1 MHADLL
7 IQHASEV
14 VTCASGGGPKRGR
27 DMADVGI
34 IPDGAIAIHK
44 GEIVAVGPT
53 AQVLAQVSDA
63 ARVIDARGRS
73 VIPGLVDPHTHVVW
87 AGERAH
93 EFEMRLQGATYLEI
107 FQAGGGILRTVRDT
121 RAADLDTLV
130 QETRARLDKM
140 LLHGTTTAEAKSG
153 YGLDEETELK
163 MLDAIRILDE
173 AHPIDLVP
181 TFLGAHA
188 IPPEYRD
195 NVDAYVDFLV
205 EHMIPQVANLHYRV
219 DESDEAGNL
228 LYTGYRPAARFCDV
242 FCERG
247 AFNLAQTRR
256 ILEAAKQHGMALKVH
271 VDEFEPSLGAV
282 PVAVE
287 LGAVSVDHLV
297 STPDEHL
304 RVLAASDTAAIGLP
318 GTPFGLAEAH
328 YTRGREIIDMG
339 GILAIA
345 TDINPGTSWCES
357 MPMMMAIA
365 TRYMNITPA
374 EALNAS
380 TINAAYA
387 IGMDRFVGSIEVG
400 KQADI
405 VILDVPDYRHLT
417 YRYGVNLVHTV
428 IKRGEVVVEE
438 GRLRH
443 RGQGE
448 HPGT

>member
-1 MHADLL
+1 MYVDLL
-7 IQHASEV
+7 VEHATEL
-14 VTCASGGGPKRGR
+14 VTCASDGGPKRGEA
-27 DMADVGI
+27 MADVGI
-34 IPDGAIAIHK
+34 IPDGAVAIHK
-44 GEIVAVGPT
+44 GAIVAVGPT
-53 AQVLAQVSDA
+53 SEVRARIEGAQ
-63 ARVIDARGRS
+63 RVIDARGRS

-93 EFEMRLQGATYLEI
+93 EFEMRVKGATYLEI

-130 QETRARLDKM
+130 RETRARLDYM
-140 LLHGTTTAEAKSG
+140 LLHGTTTAEVKSG

-173 AHPIDLVP
+173 SHPVDLVP

-188 IPPEYRD
+188 IPPEYKD

-205 EHMIPQVANLHYRV
+205 EHMIPQVANLQYRV
-219 DESDEAGNL
+219 EESDEQGNPI
-228 LYTGYRPAARFCDV
+228 YTGYRPAAQFCDV

-247 AFNLAQTRR
+247 AFNLEQTRR

-271 VDEFEPSLGAV
+271 ADEFEPSLGAV
-282 PVAVE
+282 PLAVE
-287 LGAVSVDHLV
+287 LGARSVDHLV

-304 RVLAASDTAAIGLP
+304 RILAQSNTAAVALP
-318 GTPFGLAEAH
+318 GTPFGLAETG
-328 YTRGREIIDMG
+328 YTRGREIIDLG
-339 GILAIA
+339 GILAIS

-365 TRYMNITPA
+365 TRYMKITPA
-374 EALNAS
+374 EALNAA

-387 IGMDRFVGSIEVG
+387 IGMERFVGSLEEG
-400 KQADI
+400 KQADV
-405 VILDVPDYRHLT
+405 VILNAPDYRHLA

-428 IKRGEVVVEE
+428 IKRGQIVVEA
-438 GRLRH
+438 
-443 RGQGE
+443 GQLV
-448 HPGT
+448 TQ